1 MGVALAK
8 APGAAMHQT
17 SAIVKAN
24 RRR

>member
-17 SAIVKAN
+17 SAIMKAN
-24 RRR
+24 RRP